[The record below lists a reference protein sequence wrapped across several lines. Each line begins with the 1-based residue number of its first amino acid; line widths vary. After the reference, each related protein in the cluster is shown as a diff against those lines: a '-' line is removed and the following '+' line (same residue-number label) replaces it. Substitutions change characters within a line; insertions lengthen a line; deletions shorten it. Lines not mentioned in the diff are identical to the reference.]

1 MKSEEQIK
9 SEYYAS
15 QGLNAVDIGS
25 VPLLRKEVNRKL
37 EARGYAKLKGYKPKK
52 QLLAINRQY

>member
-1 MKSEEQIK
+1 MKTDEQIK
-9 SEYYAS
+9 AEYYAINCP
-15 QGLNAVDIGS
+15 QAVDIGS

-37 EARGYAKLKGYKPKK
+37 EARGYAKLKGYKSKS